1 MDFTNKGIK
10 DRINF
15 IETIS
20 KKADLKDLD
29 PKTIEKLQDK
39 SCDLV
44 IAYNNFVEAF
54 EDKRDNYDDQ
64 TIQPLKLFGF
74 SMRN

>member
-1 MDFTNKGIK
+1 MDNTNQGIK

-15 IETIS
+15 IETIAN
-20 KKADLKDLD
+20 KADLKDLD
-29 PKTIEKLQDK
+29 PKTIDKLQDK

-44 IAYNNFVEAF
+44 IAYNNYVEAF
-54 EDKRDNYDDQ
+54 EAKRENFDDK

-74 SMRN
+74 SMRT